1 MKRILLIFCL
11 IFILSTAFIYADDTQ
26 FFTVK
31 VSPDVFLIFDTSGSM
46 AWDMSGDYT
55 YGDGSTGA
63 TSENIKANW
72 YDVNGNIIYNPA
84 TLSVPEKFRGIDTDG
99 DNLANDSRMYITK
112 SAMVQVLDEYGGLVR
127 WGIAKFLQKEGNTS
141 AYQYRYS
148 VYEAGNNRWLRSN
161 KYPTIQ
167 YDGVHASTAEGSFD
181 IVEDITQAQGGSNQ
195 SQINLIKSF
204 IDNSIQ
210 NDNDKKELRADGNT
224 PTGGA
229 LKGVR
234 LHYGNDIIPTDNA
247 KWCRRYFVVLLTDG
261 EPNDWGG
268 ASSCYTEA
276 TKLRHTYV
284 PPNGGDTALYVDIQ
298 TYVIG
303 VGLNGSSTMDS
314 IAVLGGTEQYYPAN
328 SQEQVLEAFNI
339 IFSDILSKIF
349 TYTVVN
355 LPTIR
360 NMNTSYEDRLYT
372 AYFIPRGNP
381 KWEGHLKAF
390 RMPESGILDSAI
402 LDTAMIWDTHTQL
415 YNMTQD
421 ERTRYIIRNGAM
433 TSFGSILPAQWDTM
447 LGIQNEPNPDSMK
460 LKLFKYIY
468 GDSNHA
474 NLGDIFHSSPLLIA
488 KPNYFY
494 EDDDFRRYRNGKGIE
509 RLNKRIVLAGS
520 NDGLLHVIDD
530 STGNELY
537 SIMFEDVIPDLKDM
551 LTTGHRYFID
561 GEPTAAD
568 IWFPSA
574 ALDTF
579 KDSSEWKTIAIV
591 GKRQGG
597 RAYNVLD
604 LTDTYGPNYKFN
616 FTSNMDTMLG
626 ETWSRPMIYKTKINI
641 SGTNARDR
649 FFAFFGGGY
658 WNDSLKNN
666 VYNDTTSNVG
676 RAIYI
681 LNLFNMCNGDFSMS
695 NDLKGGYTRL
705 TNASMYPMPSAA
717 TVIDTNN
724 DSRVDILYIGDV
736 AGQLWK
742 VDLTDTTGSADSL
755 IPQLIFATNSGGSAD
770 LTQPIFFAPAVTF
783 DEQHRLWVFF
793 GTGDRAEPMKKK
805 TKNWIVALYDNGLTT
820 ATKKDLG
827 DLVNISADGATYNNT
842 TAGLGNFGWKY
853 GFYDSDQAR
862 ESQKVFSSGLI
873 VGETIYFTVF
883 DPSVIIDICA
893 SATGCSYLYKFNAI
907 NAGHDAEPDSIGPG
921 IPQSPQ
927 VTMDL
932 NGSVQLVTTTSGG
945 GVSSSTIANYGT
957 LRRLLWW
964 KEL

>member
-1 MKRILLIFCL
+1 MKRILLIICL
-11 IFILSTAFIYADDTQ
+11 IFILSTAFIYADDMQ
-26 FFTVK
+26 FFTIK

-46 AWDMSGDYT
+46 AWDMSGKNT
-55 YGDGSTGA
+55 RGDGSTGA
-63 TSENIKANW
+63 TSINIYADW
-72 YDVNGNIIYNPA
+72 YNINGSLIYDDI
-84 TLSVPEKFRGIDTDG
+84 TLSVPERFRGVDTDG
-99 DNLANDSRMYITK
+99 DNLANDSRIYITK
-112 SAMVQVLDEYGGLVR
+112 SAMIQILDEYGGLIR
-127 WGIAKFLQKEGNTS
+127 WGLAKFLQNEGNTT
-141 AYQYRYS
+141 ADQYRYS
-148 VYEAGNNRWLRSN
+148 VYDAINNRWLYSN
-161 KYPTIQ
+161 KRPTIQ
-167 YDGVHASTAEGSFD
+167 YNGVQGSHAEDAFD
-181 IVEDITQAQGGSNQ
+181 IVVDISQAQGGSSQ
-195 SQINLIKSF
+195 SHINLIKSY
-204 IDNSIQ
+204 IDNYVGS
-210 NDNDKKELRADGNT
+210 NSDKKELRADGGT
-224 PTGGA
+224 PTAGA

-234 LHYGNDIIPTDNA
+234 YHYSDIAKTDNA
-247 KWCRRYFVVLLTDG
+247 KWCRNYCVVLITDG
-261 EPNDWGG
+261 EPNWWGG
-268 ASSCYTEA
+268 KDVCVSEA
-276 TKLRHTYV
+276 TKLRNTYV
-284 PPNGGDTALYVDIQ
+284 PAHGGDTALYIDIK
-298 TYVIG
+298 TYVVGIG
-303 VGLNGSSTMDS
+303 TVGENTMNA
-314 IAVLGGTEQYYPAN
+314 IAVAGGTKKYHPAN
-328 SQEQVLEAFNI
+328 SQEQVVEAFRE
-339 IFSDILSKIF
+339 IFSEIIERSL
-349 TYTVVN
+349 TYTAVN

-390 RMPESGILDSAI
+390 KMPESGIFDSTI
-402 LDTAMIWDTHTQL
+402 LDTAMIWDAHTQL

-421 ERTRYIIRNGAM
+421 ERTRYIIRNGVM

-488 KPNYFY
+488 KPNY
-494 EDDDFRRYRNGKGIE
+494 
-509 RLNKRIVLAGS
+509 S

-551 LTTGHRYFID
+551 LIAGHRYFID

-568 IWFPSA
+568 IWFPSV

-579 KDSSEWKTIAIV
+579 KDSSEWKTIAII

-597 RAYNVLD
+597 RSYNVLD
-604 LTDTYGPNYKFN
+604 LTDTYGPDYKFN
-616 FTSNMDTMLG
+616 FTSDMDTMLG

-666 VYNDTTSNVG
+666 VYNDTTTNVG
-676 RAIYI
+676 KAIYI
-681 LNLFNMCNGDFSMS
+681 LNLFNMCNGDFSLS
-695 NDLKGGYTRL
+695 NDLKGGYARL
-705 TNASMYPMPSAA
+705 TDASMYPMPSAA
-717 TVIDTNN
+717 TVIDTND

-742 VDLTDTTGSADSL
+742 VDLTDTTGNWD
-755 IPQLIFATNSGGSAD
+755 PQLIFATNSGGSAD

-805 TKNWIVALYDNGLTT
+805 TKNWIVALYDDGLTT

-827 DLVNISADGATYNNT
+827 DLVNVSADAATYNNT
-842 TAGLGNFGWKY
+842 TAGVSNYGWAY
-853 GFYDSDQAR
+853 GFYDNDHAK
-862 ESQKVFSSGLI
+862 ESQKVFSSGLMI
-873 VGETIYFTVF
+873 IDTIYFTVF
-883 DPSVIIDICA
+883 EPSDTVDICKNA
-893 SATGCSYLYKFNAI
+893 NGLSYLYKFNI
-907 NAGHDAEPDSIGPG
+907 KNAGHGDAIEIGEG

-932 NGSVQLVTTTSGG
+932 NGSVQLVITTSDG
-945 GVSSSTIANYGT
+945 GVSSSTAANLGT